1 MLDTS
6 NNREFTIT
14 LTRRELGLIE
24 YTLKGLYNRIDSD
37 VTEWG
42 SSCTG
47 YDTIE
52 HDYYGKDAIVGAYKE
67 VKTLVDKHY
76 TNKKQLCLPKYANF

>member
-1 MLDTS
+1 MFDTS

-52 HDYYGKDAIVGAYKE
+52 HDYYGKDAIVGGYKE

-76 TNKKQLCLPKYANF
+76 TNEKQLCLPKYANF